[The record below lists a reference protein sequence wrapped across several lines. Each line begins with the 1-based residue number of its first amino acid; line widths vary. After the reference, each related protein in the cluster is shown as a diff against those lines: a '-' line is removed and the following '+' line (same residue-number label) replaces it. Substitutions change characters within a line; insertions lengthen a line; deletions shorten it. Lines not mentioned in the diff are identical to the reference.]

1 MVSVS
6 TRDCPVR
13 ENFSQFLMIFSIPNI
28 CPSNMFFVLKPFGYG
43 IAHQHIQNTGIRYD
57 LLYPP
62 PISND
67 IELDNRDLNTARS
80 GNNNFHLTD
89 EYKITLRI
97 FWDDDFN
104 IEFGNTAVERFSIF
118 C

>member
-13 ENFSQFLMIFSIPNI
+13 ENFTQFLMIFSIPNI
-28 CPSNMFFVLKPFGYG
+28 CPSNMFFVLKPLGYG
-43 IAHQHIQNTGIRYD
+43 IAHQHIQNTGIRHD
-57 LLYPP
+57 LLHP
-62 PISND
+62 PISNTI
-67 IELDNRDLNTARS
+67 IELDNRDLNTRS
-80 GNNNFHLTD
+80 GSDNFHLTD

-104 IEFGNTAVERFSIF
+104 NEFGNTAVERWF
-118 C
+118 